1 MMARGDVMTISVDA
15 MMISV
20 DVMMISVDAMMM
32 VLADVMMMVLA
43 VTIVMDGVVEAAV
56 AARPDAAS
64 HQIEDHHQRGTME
77 ADLGDVA
84 ADHVMIADLVTIV
97 DQEMVLATVVDLAA

>member
-1 MMARGDVMTISVDA
+1 MMTSVDVMTISV
-15 MMISV
+15 V
-20 DVMMISVDAMMM
+20 VMTM

-43 VTIVMDGVVEAAV
+43 VTIVMDGVVEVAV

-64 HQIEDHHQRGTME
+64 HQIGDHHQRGTME

-84 ADHVMIADLVTIV
+84 DHHVMMTEDSVMDPEMIADHVTIADHVMIADLVMI
-97 DQEMVLATVVDLAA
+97 A

>member
-1 MMARGDVMTISVDA
+1 MTISV
-15 MMISV
+15 V
-20 DVMMISVDAMMM
+20 VMTM

-64 HQIEDHHQRGTME
+64 HQIGDHHQRGTME
-77 ADLGDVA
+77 ADLGDVVDHHVMMTEDSVMDPEMIVDHVTI
-84 ADHVMIADLVTIV
+84 ADHVMIADLAMIV
-97 DQEMVLATVVDLAA
+97 DQEMVLATV